1 LPEDVAMSVLF
12 LASDRAARQITGQVL
27 VVNGGQDGRL
37 LWKPDEALGV
47 WEQERRLNPGGQDS

>member
-1 LPEDVAMSVLF
+1 MSVLF